1 MGYFFN
7 AFQVPTSLEYKN
19 TSLLIP
25 FLIFNIS
32 IKESNFPYLQSYS
45 SGNIPLLSL
54 SLSLSLTHIQ
64 REREREGE
72 RKLKRKDKVQKGIYW
87 LIIPKIHADAA
98 HIFIWQ

>member
-25 FLIFNIS
+25 YLIFNIS

-45 SGNIPLLSL
+45 SGHIPLLSL
-54 SLSLSLTHIQ
+54 SLSLSHTHTE
-64 REREREGE
+64 RERERGREKTKE
-72 RKLKRKDKVQKGIYW
+72 KR
-87 LIIPKIHADAA
+87 
-98 HIFIWQ
+98 